1 MARIIKYQ
9 ASAHFDIDSE
19 ISVDTNDELE
29 IWAAIIGDLESRYG
43 LEITFER
50 GTQK

>member
-1 MARIIKYQ
+1 MARIIKYH

-29 IWAAIIGDLESRYG
+29 IWAAIICDLESRYG
-43 LEITFER
+43 LEITLER
-50 GTQK
+50 RNKK